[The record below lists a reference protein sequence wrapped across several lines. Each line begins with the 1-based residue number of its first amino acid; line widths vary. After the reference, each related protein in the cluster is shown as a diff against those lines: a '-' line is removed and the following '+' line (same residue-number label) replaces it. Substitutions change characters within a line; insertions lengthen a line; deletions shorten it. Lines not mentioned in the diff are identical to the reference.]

1 MKIYVCIPSFN
12 ESETIG
18 SVATLVDEGLQSLC
32 AIHGSAVS
40 AKIVNVDSA
49 SEDGTAEVFLRV
61 ATYYP
66 KQSIVLPEPRGKG
79 KNLLAFAML
88 ARSEQATYCL
98 TIDADIRSATPAW
111 VGALLDPLL
120 TDSADFVTPSYERS
134 RFEGST
140 TNHFAYPLVFA
151 TTGRHVRQ
159 PIAGDFAFT
168 DRLLDLTGSLDVPD
182 AARYYGIDIYLTL
195 AALTHGLRH
204 REVTLGRKV
213 HGPSFHKLE
222 YMFPQIAAAA
232 LHVLR
237 EAPLLSSAS
246 HSQADQEE
254 VLNIISVPTFPHKD
268 PAKDM
273 QARARSLLMS
283 ADSETW
289 SWVPTTV
296 IRKLKETSEPAISPN
311 DWLAVLMGWLR
322 FGLQNRR
329 ISVDLLAE
337 QLLPF
342 FVLRATGF
350 WFSSEQMTAEE
361 TESEIRQQARLL
373 SARFQEFLSGAVG

>member
-18 SVATLVDEGLQSLC
+18 SVAALVDEGLQSLR

-49 SEDGTAEVFLRV
+49 SEDGTAEAFLRV
-61 ATYYP
+61 ETYYP

-79 KNLLAFAML
+79 KNLLAFAKL

-111 VGALLDPLL
+111 VGDLLGPLL
-120 TDSADFVTPSYERS
+120 VNSVDFVTPSYERS

-140 TNHFAYPLVFA
+140 TNHFAYPIVFA
-151 TTGRHVRQ
+151 ATGRHVRQ

-168 DRLLDLTGSLDVPD
+168 AALLNLIESLDVPD

-195 AALTHGLRH
+195 AALTHGFRH
-204 REVTLGRKV
+204 RQVVLGRKV

-222 YMFPQIAAAA
+222 YMFPQIAVAA
-232 LHVLR
+232 LHALR
-237 EAPLLSSAS
+237 EAPLRLSAL
-246 HSQADQEE
+246 QDDEAEAP
-254 VLNIISVPTFPHKD
+254 NIIPVPVFPHKD

-273 QARARSLLMS
+273 QARAQSLLMS
-283 ADSETW
+283 ADLEAW
-289 SWVPTTV
+289 SWVPATV
-296 IRKLKETSEPAISPN
+296 IRKLRETSEPAVSLD

-322 FGLQNRR
+322 FGLQDRR
-329 ISVDLLAE
+329 ISADLLGE
-337 QLLPF
+337 QLLPL
-342 FVLRATGF
+342 FVLRATSF

-361 TESEIRQQARLL
+361 TEDEIRQQARLL
-373 SARFQEFLSGAVG
+373 HVSFQEFLSEAAG

>member
-18 SVATLVDEGLQSLC
+18 IVAALVDQGLQSLR
-32 AIHGSAVS
+32 AIHGSGLS

-49 SEDGTAEVFLRV
+49 SEDGTAEAFLRV

-79 KNLLAFAML
+79 KNLLAFVKL

-111 VGALLDPLL
+111 VGDLLGPLL
-120 TDSADFVTPSYERS
+120 ANSADFVTPSYERS

-151 TTGRHVRQ
+151 TTGRQVRQ

-168 DRLLDLTGSLDVPD
+168 AAMLDLIERLDVPD
-182 AARYYGIDIYLTL
+182 AAHYYGIDIYLTL
-195 AALTHGLRH
+195 AALMHGLRH
-204 REVTLGRKV
+204 HQIALGRKV

-232 LHVLR
+232 LHMLR
-237 EAPLLSSAS
+237 EVTLRPSAS
-246 HSQADQEE
+246 PDDEAEAP
-254 VLNIISVPTFPHKD
+254 NIIPVPVFPHKGS
-268 PAKDM
+268 ATDM
-273 QARARSLLMS
+273 QARARSALGS
-283 ADSETW
+283 ANLEAW
-289 SWVPTTV
+289 SWVPAAV
-296 IRKLKETSEPAISPN
+296 IRKLRETSEPAVSLD
-311 DWLAVLMGWLR
+311 DWLTILMGWLR
-322 FGLQNRR
+322 FGLRDRR
-329 ISVDLLAE
+329 ADADRLGE

-342 FVLRATGF
+342 FVLRATSF
-350 WFSSEQMTAEE
+350 WFSSEQITAEE
-361 TESEIRQQARLL
+361 TESEIRRQARLL
-373 SARFQEFLSGAVG
+373 HVRFQKFLSGAVG

>member
-1 MKIYVCIPSFN
+1 MKVYVCIPSFN

-18 SVATLVDEGLQSLC
+18 SVAALVDEGLQSLR
-32 AIHGSAVS
+32 AIHGSAVN

-49 SEDGTAEVFLRV
+49 SEDGTAEAFLRV
-61 ATYYP
+61 VTYYP

-79 KNLLAFAML
+79 KNLLAFAKL

-111 VGALLDPLL
+111 VGDLLGPLL
-120 TDSADFVTPSYERS
+120 ANSADFVTPSYERS

-151 TTGRHVRQ
+151 TTGWYVRQ

-168 DRLLDLTGSLDVPD
+168 AAMLDLIERLNAPD
-182 AARYYGIDIYLTL
+182 AAHYYGIDIYLTL

-204 REVTLGRKV
+204 HQIALGRKV
-213 HGPSFHKLE
+213 HGPSFQKLE

-232 LHVLR
+232 LHALR
-237 EAPLLSSAS
+237 EVPLRPSAPQDDEAG
-246 HSQADQEE
+246 AP
-254 VLNIISVPTFPHKD
+254 NIIPVPVFPHRD
-268 PAKDM
+268 PAKNM
-273 QARARSLLMS
+273 QTRAQSLLMS
-283 ADSETW
+283 ADLETW
-289 SWVPTTV
+289 GWVPVTMV
-296 IRKLKETSEPAISPN
+296 RKLREADGAVLSLD
-311 DWLAVLMGWLR
+311 DWLTVLMGWLR
-322 FGLQNRR
+322 FGLQDRR
-329 ISVDLLAE
+329 INADLLGE

-361 TESEIRQQARLL
+361 TEGEIRQQARLL
-373 SARFQEFLSGAVG
+373 HVRFQEFLSEAAG